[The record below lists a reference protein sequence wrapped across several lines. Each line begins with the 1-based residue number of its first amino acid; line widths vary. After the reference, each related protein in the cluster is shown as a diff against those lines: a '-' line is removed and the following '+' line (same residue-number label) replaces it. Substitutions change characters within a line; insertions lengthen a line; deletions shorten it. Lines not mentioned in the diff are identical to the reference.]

1 MKQRFAILAAAL
13 AFAPLPAAAADLA
26 QSYPLPAPEIAAP
39 ECARYGYT
47 RPYDDVYQP
56 PQTAYILASR
66 CQSFDVVGLLT
77 GGQREKLL
85 VYYNGGSMYKTD
97 IDMLVVP
104 R

>member
-1 MKQRFAILAAAL
+1 MKQRIAILAATLAL
-13 AFAPLPAAAADLA
+13 APLPAVAADLA
-26 QSYPLPAPEIAAP
+26 VTYPLPEVAAP

-56 PQTAYILASR
+56 PQTAYILAQR
-66 CQSFDVVGLLT
+66 CQSFDIVGLLT
-77 GGQREKLL
+77 PGGPREKLL

-97 IDMLVVP
+97 IDLLVVP